1 MASRRAEGR
10 VGGARDRRPSIRH
23 RLSLFRKTWPPSRA
37 GQEDRPGSVLGAPPA
52 AGSARPVPGGARALT
67 HGPGWAHLG
76 RWGRGWEVQVSQ
88 ARRLWDGRPAPSPTL
103 CRGLRGAQPPE
114 GERGASRPAAGPLG
128 CQPRTPP
135 PPAELC
141 LGWGTS
147 APRDLMRPPLHSA
160 GWAASPGPLGS
171 RAQCRWPS
179 RGRRVACDGH
189 GDTGRPSRRVRV
201 LWGQVRALRGHPQ
214 ACGACV
220 ADPGG
225 TSCWKLTQ
233 SGGTSTAFSSS
244 MTSAIFAGKILQ
256 A

>member
-1 MASRRAEGR
+1 MPSRGRCWHQARRGGGAGAGRGGRRAWLGERPRPRPQAQGRWGGPHLSLLHLWAPFVMVKPPVSSCWMCMASRRAEGR

-88 ARRLWDGRPAPSPTL
+88 ARRLWDAGRLPPRHSAVGS
-103 CRGLRGAQPPE
+103 GGAQPPE

-135 PPAELC
+135 PPRRAVSGVGHVCPPRPHEA
-141 LGWGTS
+141 TS
-147 APRDLMRPPLHSA
+147 ALCRVGSEPGSSGLPRPVPL
-160 GWAASPGPLGS
+160 
-171 RAQCRWPS
+171 AQ
-179 RGRRVACDGH
+179 
-189 GDTGRPSRRVRV
+189 
-201 LWGQVRALRGHPQ
+201 Q
-214 ACGACV
+214 GA
-220 ADPGG
+220 PGG
-225 TSCWKLTQ
+225 L
-233 SGGTSTAFSSS
+233 
-244 MTSAIFAGKILQ
+244 
-256 A
+256 